1 MTRSKKKHASVSKY
15 MFKHNTF
22 VLDKKKVIGGAKMEP
37 VHSALLWWTFFS
49 GPLSRDESFH
59 VKLFGEAGL
68 HMRHP
73 SLVTDLSCQG
83 GNTINNLLFCLKLNI
98 YQMWHRWQHMRG

>member
-1 MTRSKKKHASVSKY
+1 
-15 MFKHNTF
+15 
-22 VLDKKKVIGGAKMEP
+22 MES

-59 VKLFGEAGL
+59 VKLFSEAGL